1 MGESSLKHAT
11 VRVRHDIRRRMLT
24 VKRRDLIT
32 PSMLRLILN
41 GAELQG
47 FTSLSPDDHIKVI
60 LPSGSGKPT
69 MRDYTPRRYDATAN
83 ELTVDFALHDAGPV
97 TDWARGAQP
106 GSTIEVGG
114 PRGSLIISDDLDW
127 WLLIGDETALP
138 AIGRRLEEMRAGVAV
153 TTIVSVRGPE
163 DEQAIKT
170 NAHHRPIWIH
180 RGERSP
186 ADAVPLLQALSEFVP
201 PPGDGFIWI
210 AAEAGVA
217 KALRN
222 AATSELGRPNV
233 SLKANGYWVLGKADA
248 SEKFDVETSGPD

>member
-1 MGESSLKHAT
+1 MGELGLRHAT
-11 VRVRHDIRRRMLT
+11 VRVRHDVRRRMLT
-24 VKRRDLIT
+24 VKRRELVS
-32 PSMLRLILN
+32 PNMLRLVLT
-41 GAELQG
+41 GDELEG

-60 LPSGSGKPT
+60 LPGGSGKPT

-83 ELTVDFALHDAGPV
+83 ELSVDFALHDAGPV
-97 TDWARGAQP
+97 TDWARAAQP
-106 GSTIEVGG
+106 GGAIEVGG
-114 PRGSLIISDDLDW
+114 PRGSLIIPDDFDW

-170 NAHHRPIWIH
+170 HANHRPIWIH

-186 ADAVPLLQALSEFVP
+186 ADAAPFLQALGEFAP

-222 AATSELGRPNV
+222 AVTSELAQSNV

-248 SEKFDVETSGPD
+248 SEKFDVETSGPG